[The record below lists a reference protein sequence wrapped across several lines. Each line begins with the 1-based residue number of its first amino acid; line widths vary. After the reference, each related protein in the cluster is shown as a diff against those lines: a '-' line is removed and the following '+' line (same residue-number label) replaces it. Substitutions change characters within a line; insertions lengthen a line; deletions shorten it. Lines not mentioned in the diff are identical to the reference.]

1 MATGGTSLWGVLV
14 RMTDTT
20 PNCKQCQYQTLV
32 WHEVQTWCTRFP
44 EWKQVD
50 DTHYCGEFK
59 KVQGESVYEEIVKA
73 AWEKNNEA

>member
-1 MATGGTSLWGVLV
+1 
-14 RMTDTT
+14 MTDTT
-20 PNCKQCQYQTLV
+20 PNCKECKWLNMG
-32 WHEVQTWCTRFP
+32 WCVRFP
-44 EWKQVD
+44 EHKFVD